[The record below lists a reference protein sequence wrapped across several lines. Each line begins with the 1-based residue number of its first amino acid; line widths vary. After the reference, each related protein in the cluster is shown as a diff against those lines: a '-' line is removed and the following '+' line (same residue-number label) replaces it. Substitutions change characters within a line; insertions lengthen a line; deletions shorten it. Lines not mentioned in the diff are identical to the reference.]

1 MSFDV
6 TSVRL
11 LVYLVFI
18 LEERR
23 TVVTKESLFCAQL
36 LEIEKSNHAM
46 VYNFVEMFHHIV
58 IMYIEL
64 MRQLLMLHTDNSFAG
79 NEFVAIEF

>member
-1 MSFDV
+1 M
-6 TSVRL
+6 
-11 LVYLVFI
+11 FI

-23 TVVTKESLFCAQL
+23 TVVTKASLFCAQL
-36 LEIEKSNHAM
+36 LEIGKSNHAM
-46 VYNFVEMFHHIV
+46 VYNFVEMFHH

-79 NEFVAIEF
+79 KRSCSLCILIKIVSI